1 MVEMMYAV
9 SINEFGG
16 PDVLRYQEV
25 PRPQPTDD
33 QLLVKIHAAGI
44 NPVDWK
50 TRMGRGMAHQPG
62 FTLPYILGWD
72 ISGEVV
78 EVGASVDSFSVGDQ
92 VFGMIGFPGEGAA
105 YAQYAVVNPDHI
117 ARKPRTL
124 SHIEAGAIP
133 LVALTTWQALFDTAD
148 LQPGQRIL
156 IHAAAGGI
164 GHIAVQLARWRGAEI
179 WGTASANNATFL
191 KELGV
196 DHVVDYTAAPFEDQV
211 ENMQVVFDTVGGEI
225 TLRSF
230 KTLQVGGFL
239 VSIQG
244 HPDVDLAR
252 DTPAGL
258 GSKWILVQTNADQ
271 LKTISN
277 LIDEGH
283 IKPHISTV
291 LPLANAGEAHR
302 LSETGHTRGKIV
314 LEVSHS

>member
-25 PRPQPTDD
+25 PRPQPTDN

-78 EVGASVDSFSVGDQ
+78 EVGANVDSFSVGDQ

-105 YAQYAVVNPDHI
+105 YAQYAAVNPDHI

-179 WGTASANNATFL
+179 WGTASAKNATFL

-196 DHVVDYTAAPFEDQV
+196 DHIVDYTAAPFEDQV
-211 ENMQVVFDTVGGEI
+211 EDMQVVFDTVGGEI

-258 GSKWILVQTNADQ
+258 SSKRILVQTNADQ
-271 LKTISN
+271 LKVISS

-283 IKPHISTV
+283 LKPHISTV